1 VNSRQ
6 RNRIQKKVSEHH
18 RKARKHA
25 KQSSQWKSKK
35 PKDLGIP
42 NAFPFKEQV
51 LAEREELRR
60 RRQEEKR
67 QKRTGEESES
77 VGNLSAH
84 RADGNGNGT
93 GSEYV
98 AGLQIDSEEDD
109 EILDEDMSEDE
120 ESGEEEFENG
130 DEDDSFEE
138 EEGEEGDDD
147 DEDEVMQGVESSDS
161 EWEGIDSDEDVSDID
176 HLTQTNTARNS
187 KKPDYIRAI
196 LRADLVLFVLDARA
210 IDLTRSPDIERYAKN
225 KAKQSF
231 FVLNRAGTI
240 MKYPNMSNM

>member
-1 VNSRQ
+1 MNSRQ

-18 RKARKHA
+18 RKARKLA

-77 VGNLSAH
+77 VGHLNAH
-84 RADGNGNGT
+84 EAANGNENGT
-93 GSEYV
+93 GSGYV
-98 AGLQIDSEEDD
+98 AGLQIDSEEDE
-109 EILDEDMSEDE
+109 EILGEDMSEDE
-120 ESGEEEFENG
+120 DSDEEEFENG
-130 DEDDSFEE
+130 DEDDGFEE
-138 EEGEEGDDD
+138 REEGDD
-147 DEDEVMQGVESSDS
+147 DEDEVMQGDESSDS
-161 EWEGIDSDEDVSDID
+161 EWEGIDSDEDISDID
-176 HLTQTNTARNS
+176 HVTQTNTARNS

-210 IDLTRSPDIERYAKN
+210 IDLTRSPDIERYAEK

-231 FVLNRAGTI
+231 FVLNRAGTT
-240 MKYPNMSNM
+240 MKYRDMSNM